1 MSEAPPSRTRVA
13 ASWLVRRLSPIG
25 LWSIVFC
32 LLANLIA
39 AAVSIQTNRD
49 VISNEAQIASHTNA
63 FLERIQA
70 RIQEEEANR
79 LNGDAAFLK
88 EFRSTMAT
96 IMEQEQ
102 ERLTAERAY
111 IGEFRTTVMS
121 RDAMLE
127 KIYYFLVQKFS
138 AKPLE
143 AKPSSEPT
151 PTP

>member
-1 MSEAPPSRTRVA
+1 MSELPPSRTRVA

-25 LWSIVFC
+25 LWTIVFC

-49 VISNEAQIASHTNA
+49 VISNEAQIASNTNA

-70 RIQEEEANR
+70 RIQEEEINR

-88 EFRSTMAT
+88 EFRSTMLT
-96 IMEQEQ
+96 IVNQ
-102 ERLTAERAY
+102 ERERLDAERSY
-111 IGEFRTTVMS
+111 IGEFRQTVMS

-138 AKPLE
+138 SNPLE
-143 AKPSSEPT
+143 EKPKPTSSP
-151 PTP
+151 

>member
-1 MSEAPPSRTRVA
+1 MSELPPSRTRVA

-25 LWSIVFC
+25 LWTIVFC

-49 VISNEAQIASHTNA
+49 VISNEAQIASNTNA

-70 RIQEEEANR
+70 RIQEEEINR

-88 EFRSTMAT
+88 EFRSTMLT
-96 IMEQEQ
+96 IVNQ
-102 ERLTAERAY
+102 ERERLDAERSY
-111 IGEFRTTVMS
+111 IGEFRQTVMS

-138 AKPLE
+138 ANPLE
-143 AKPSSEPT
+143 EKPKPT
-151 PTP
+151 PSP